1 MYFLY
6 YGVTEGDVGKRVGS
20 HCFRNHRVGWIRNKL
35 AAHDRNP
42 SITLV
47 ETHRS
52 LFFSYIKKKKNPLEG
67 SPGLAQESHKH
78 SRPGFSFL
86 SAPPCLAENL
96 TLSALSWSNNDCR
109 SSGHRDPIPVN
120 RKEESGSYRKGS
132 SRTPT
137 QPLEGR
143 LRNVT
148 YRSVPRVPL
157 VKKGVGAGWMPTGLC
172 CVWPRGR
179 VA

>member
-1 MYFLY
+1 M
-6 YGVTEGDVGKRVGS
+6 
-20 HCFRNHRVGWIRNKL
+20 
-35 AAHDRNP
+35 
-42 SITLV
+42 
-47 ETHRS
+47 
-52 LFFSYIKKKKNPLEG
+52 
-67 SPGLAQESHKH
+67 AQESHKH

-96 TLSALSWSNNDCR
+96 ILNALSWSNNGCR
-109 SSGHRDPIPVN
+109 CSSHRDPIPVN

-172 CVWPRGR
+172 CVWPTRKSGLAERGLVLQGDLGQGSEGAGVADLTPPPPQAWWLCRAGGHPMGGR
-179 VA
+179 VRRRLRN